1 REGQPLLAGG
11 TGIYGITAEGGSLI
25 AGIVRYLPELVA
37 LLAPSVLSAERLQPG
52 HWSGAY
58 ACWGLENREAAVRY
72 CAANRGNP
80 YGAHLEVKCIDP
92 AANPYIAC
100 GAVLGMALAG
110 LKDELPL
117 PQPTQS
123 APADL
128 SEAERNEQ
136 NIQRLITNHSEALT
150 RLAQSSL
157 AQSMLPPELLGALIA
172 VRQHEQDTWG
182 HLPLETITETFRFA
196 WSV

>member
-1 REGQPLLAGG
+1 MGQ
-11 TGIYGITAEGGSLI
+11 
-25 AGIVRYLPELVA
+25 
-37 LLAPSVLSAERLQPG
+37 
-52 HWSGAY
+52 
-58 ACWGLENREAAVRY
+58 C
-72 CAANRGNP
+72 
-80 YGAHLEVKCIDP
+80 
-92 AANPYIAC
+92 
-100 GAVLGMALAG
+100 LGWRWLAG

>member
-1 REGQPLLAGG
+1 MISSERLKKRMSAWNNFMLNMAPVSLSFHWHRPIRDDGGSPGADTYFTGPHCTQTPFTCQFLPRPFANEAGNGAHLHYSFTREGQPLLAGG

-100 GAVLGMALAG
+100 GSAG
-110 LKDELPL
+110 WRWL
-117 PQPTQS
+117 
-123 APADL
+123 
-128 SEAERNEQ
+128 
-136 NIQRLITNHSEALT
+136 
-150 RLAQSSL
+150 
-157 AQSMLPPELLGALIA
+157 
-172 VRQHEQDTWG
+172 V
-182 HLPLETITETFRFA
+182 
-196 WSV
+196 